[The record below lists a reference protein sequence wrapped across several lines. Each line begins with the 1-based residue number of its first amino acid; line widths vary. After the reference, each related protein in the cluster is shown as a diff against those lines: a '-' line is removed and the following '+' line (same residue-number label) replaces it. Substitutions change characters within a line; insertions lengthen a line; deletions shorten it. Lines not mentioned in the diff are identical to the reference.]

1 MTDDPEAG
9 RLTRL
14 LHRHRNGDDAAFDEL
29 VSIAYDELRRVARG
43 QLVRRGTPGTLSPTS
58 LVHEVYVQLRDERGV
73 DWQDRGHFFAIS
85 ARAMRRILVDHARRR
100 GAKKRGDGMPIFT
113 LTDIDPAIDQQAGG
127 GHGGHADHADRI
139 LAIDQ
144 AVTALGRVQARLAQ
158 LVECRYFA
166 GLTEEET
173 AEALGI
179 SVRTVQRDWIRA
191 RAWLLKT
198 LGDGGP
204 PPETSS

>member
-1 MTDDPEAG
+1 VTADPEPG

-14 LHRHRNGDDAAFDEL
+14 LQRHRKGDDEAFDEL
-29 VSIAYDELRRVARG
+29 VSIAYDQLRRVARA

-58 LVHEVYVQLRDERGV
+58 LVHEAYVQLRDERGV

-100 GAKKRGDGMPIFT
+100 GAKKRGDGMPVFV
-113 LTDIDPAIDQQAGG
+113 LDEFDPAIDQSNQ
-127 GHGGHADHADRI
+127 ADHADRI

-173 AEALGI
+173 AEALGV

-198 LGDGGP
+198 LGDSSP
-204 PPETSS
+204 PPPSSPPSA

>member
-1 MTDDPEAG
+1 VTPDPEAA
-9 RLTRL
+9 RLTL
-14 LHRHRNGDDAAFDEL
+14 LLQRHRMGDDGAFDEL
-29 VSIAYDELRRVARG
+29 VSIAYDQLRRVARA
-43 QLVRRGTPGTLSPTS
+43 QLLRRGTPGTLSPTS

-100 GAKKRGDGMPIFT
+100 GAQKRGDGVPVFA
-113 LTDIDPAIDQQAGG
+113 LDDFDPAV
-127 GHGGHADHADRI
+127 DHHPDRI

-144 AVTALGRVQARLAQ
+144 AVNALGRVQARLAR

-173 AEALGI
+173 AEALGV

-198 LGDGGP
+198 LGEASQTPGP
-204 PPETSS
+204 SS

>member
-1 MTDDPEAG
+1 VTSDPETG

-14 LHRHRNGDDAAFDEL
+14 LQRHRMGDDEAFDEL
-29 VSIAYDELRRVARG
+29 VSIAYDQLRRVARG
-43 QLVRRGTPGTLSPTS
+43 QIVRRGTPGTLSPTS

-100 GAKKRGDGMPIFT
+100 GAKKRGDGLPVFA
-113 LTDIDPAIDQQAGG
+113 LTDFDPAIDQ
-127 GHGGHADHADRI
+127 HADHADRI

-173 AEALGI
+173 AEALGV

-198 LGDGGP
+198 LGDASQAPGP
-204 PPETSS
+204 SS

>member
-1 MTDDPEAG
+1 MSPVTPDPEPG
-9 RLTRL
+9 RLTQL
-14 LHRHRNGDDAAFDEL
+14 LQRHRMGDDEAFDEL

-43 QLVRRGTPGTLSPTS
+43 QLVRQGMPGTLSPTS

-100 GAKKRGDGMPIFT
+100 GAKKRGDGMPVFA
-113 LTDIDPAIDQQAGG
+113 LTDIDPAIDQA
-127 GHGGHADHADRI
+127 ATHADRI

-144 AVTALGRVQARLAQ
+144 AVTALGRVQGRLAQ

-173 AEALGI
+173 AEALGV

-198 LGDGGP
+198 LADSP
-204 PPETSS
+204 SPDAA

>member
-1 MTDDPEAG
+1 MPTEPPDPGPG
-9 RLTRL
+9 RLTQL
-14 LHRHRNGDDAAFDEL
+14 LQRHRMGDDEAFDEL
-29 VSIAYDELRRVARG
+29 VSIAYDQLRRVARA

-58 LVHEVYVQLRDERGV
+58 LVHEVYVQLKDERGV

-100 GAKKRGDGMPIFT
+100 GAKKRGDGVPVFA
-113 LTDIDPAIDQQAGG
+113 LTDFDPAVEHA
-127 GHGGHADHADRI
+127 ADHSDRI

-144 AVTALGRVQARLAQ
+144 AVTALGKVQDRLAR

-173 AEALGI
+173 AEALGV

-198 LGDGGP
+198 LGDSSP
-204 PPETSS
+204 PSPDPA

>member
-1 MTDDPEAG
+1 VTPDPDPDPG

-14 LHRHRNGDDAAFDEL
+14 LQRHRMGDDEAFDEL
-29 VSIAYDELRRVARG
+29 VSIAYDQLRRVARA
-43 QLVRRGTPGTLSPTS
+43 QLLRRGTPGTLSPTS
-58 LVHEVYVQLRDERGV
+58 LVHEVYVQLKDERGV

-100 GAKKRGDGMPIFT
+100 GAKKRGDGMPVFA
-113 LTDIDPAIDQQAGG
+113 LTDFDLAIDQ
-127 GHGGHADHADRI
+127 HADHADRI

-144 AVTALGRVQARLAQ
+144 AVTALGRVQVRLAR

-173 AEALGI
+173 AEALGV

-198 LGDGGP
+198 LGDRDP
-204 PPETSS
+204 DSSPDSA

>member
-1 MTDDPEAG
+1 MTPDPEAA
-9 RLTRL
+9 RLTQL
-14 LHRHRNGDDAAFDEL
+14 LQRHRMGDDEAFDEL
-29 VSIAYDELRRVARG
+29 VSIAYDQLRRVARA
-43 QLVRRGTPGTLSPTS
+43 QLLRRGTPGTLSPTS

-100 GAKKRGDGMPIFT
+100 GAKKRGDGKPLFA
-113 LTDIDPAIDQQAGG
+113 LDAFDPAID
-127 GHGGHADHADRI
+127 HHEDRI

-144 AVTALGRVQARLAQ
+144 AVNALGRVQARLAR

-173 AEALGI
+173 AEALGV

-198 LGDGGP
+198 LGDASQA
-204 PPETSS
+204 PEPSS

>member
-1 MTDDPEAG
+1 VTPDPDPDPG

-14 LHRHRNGDDAAFDEL
+14 LQRHRMGDDEAFDEL
-29 VSIAYDELRRVARG
+29 VSIAYDQLRRVARA
-43 QLVRRGTPGTLSPTS
+43 QLLRRGTPGTLSPTS
-58 LVHEVYVQLRDERGV
+58 LVHEVYVQLKDERGV

-100 GAKKRGDGMPIFT
+100 GAKKRGDGMPVFA
-113 LTDIDPAIDQQAGG
+113 LNDFDPAIDQ
-127 GHGGHADHADRI
+127 HADHADRI

-144 AVTALGRVQARLAQ
+144 AVTALGRVQDRLAR

-173 AEALGI
+173 AEALGV

-198 LGDGGP
+198 LGDRDPSGDP
-204 PPETSS
+204 SPNSA

>member
-1 MTDDPEAG
+1 VTPDPEPDAG

-14 LHRHRNGDDAAFDEL
+14 LQRHRHGDDEAFDEL
-29 VSIAYDELRRVARG
+29 VSIAYDQLRRVARA
-43 QLVRRGTPGTLSPTS
+43 QLVRQGTPGTLSPTS
-58 LVHEVYVQLRDERGV
+58 LVHEVYVQLKDERGV

-100 GAKKRGDGMPIFT
+100 GAKKRGDGMPVFA
-113 LTDIDPAIDQQAGG
+113 LTELDLPIDQQGDG
-127 GHGGHADHADRI
+127 DHADRI
-139 LAIDQ
+139 LVIDQ
-144 AVTALGRVQARLAQ
+144 AVTALGRVQERLAR

-173 AEALGI
+173 AEALGV

-198 LGDGGP
+198 LGDSSP
-204 PPETSS
+204 PSSPPA

>member
-1 MTDDPEAG
+1 M
-9 RLTRL
+9 
-14 LHRHRNGDDAAFDEL
+14 GDDEAFDEL
-29 VSIAYDELRRVARG
+29 VSVAYDQLRRVARA

-58 LVHEVYVQLRDERGV
+58 LVHEVYVQLKDERGV

-100 GAKKRGDGMPIFT
+100 GAKKRGDGIPVFE
-113 LTDIDPAIDQQAGG
+113 LNELDPAIGR
-127 GHGGHADHADRI
+127 HGNHADHADHADRI

-144 AVTALGRVQARLAQ
+144 AVTALGRIQARLAQ

-173 AEALGI
+173 AEALGV

-198 LGDGGP
+198 LGD
-204 PPETSS
+204 TSDTSQNPKTSP

>member
-1 MTDDPEAG
+1 
-9 RLTRL
+9 
-14 LHRHRNGDDAAFDEL
+14 
-29 VSIAYDELRRVARG
+29 
-43 QLVRRGTPGTLSPTS
+43 
-58 LVHEVYVQLRDERGV
+58 LRDERGV

-100 GAKKRGDGMPIFT
+100 GAKKRGDGMPVFT
-113 LTDIDPAIDQQAGG
+113 LTDIDPAIDQTAT
-127 GHGGHADHADRI
+127 HADRI

-173 AEALGI
+173 AEALGV

-198 LGDGGP
+198 LADTP
-204 PPETSS
+204 SPDPA

>member
-1 MTDDPEAG
+1 VKADPEAG
-9 RLTRL
+9 RLTHL
-14 LHRHRNGDDAAFDEL
+14 LQRHRMGDDEAFDEL
-29 VSIAYDELRRVARG
+29 VSIAYDQLRRVARA

-58 LVHEVYVQLRDERGV
+58 LVHEVYVQLKDERGV

-100 GAKKRGDGMPIFT
+100 GAKKRGDGVPVFA
-113 LTDIDPAIDQQAGG
+113 LTEFDPAIDQ
-127 GHGGHADHADRI
+127 HANHADRI

-173 AEALGI
+173 AEALGV

-198 LGDGGP
+198 LGDAGP
-204 PPETSS
+204 TPEASS

>member
-1 MTDDPEAG
+1 VTPDPEPG
-9 RLTRL
+9 RLTHL
-14 LHRHRNGDDAAFDEL
+14 LQRHRQGDDEAFDEL
-29 VSIAYDELRRVARG
+29 VSIAYDQLRRVARG

-100 GAKKRGDGMPIFT
+100 GAKKRGDGVPVFA
-113 LTDIDPAIDQQAGG
+113 LTDLDPAIDQSAN
-127 GHGGHADHADRI
+127 HADRI

-173 AEALGI
+173 AEALGV

-198 LGDGGP
+198 LGDSP
-204 PPETSS
+204 PDSP

>member
-1 MTDDPEAG
+1 VTPDPEPG
-9 RLTRL
+9 RLTHL
-14 LHRHRNGDDAAFDEL
+14 LQRHRLGDDEAFDEL
-29 VSIAYDELRRVARG
+29 VSIAYDQLRRVARA

-58 LVHEVYVQLRDERGV
+58 LVHEAYVQLRDERGV

-100 GAKKRGDGMPIFT
+100 GAKKRGDGMPVFV
-113 LTDIDPAIDQQAGG
+113 LDEFDLGVDPPAN
-127 GHGGHADHADRI
+127 HADRI

-173 AEALGI
+173 AEALGV

-198 LGDGGP
+198 LGDSSP
-204 PPETSS
+204 PPPDQA

>member
-1 MTDDPEAG
+1 M
-9 RLTRL
+9 
-14 LHRHRNGDDAAFDEL
+14 GDDEAFDEL
-29 VSIAYDELRRVARG
+29 VSIAYDQLRRVARA
-43 QLVRRGTPGTLSPTS
+43 QLVRNGGPGTISPTS
-58 LVHEVYVQLRDERGV
+58 LVHEAYVQLRDERGV

-113 LTDIDPAIDQQAGG
+113 LTDLDPAIDQTAN
-127 GHGGHADHADRI
+127 HVDRI

-144 AVTALGRVQARLAQ
+144 AVTALGRVQERLAQ

-173 AEALGI
+173 AEALGV

-198 LGDGGP
+198 LGDLSP
-204 PPETSS
+204 PPPPDPDPA

>member
-1 MTDDPEAG
+1 VTPDPEPG
-9 RLTRL
+9 RLTHL
-14 LHRHRNGDDAAFDEL
+14 LQRHRLGDDEAFDEL
-29 VSIAYDELRRVARG
+29 VSIAYDQLRRVARA

-58 LVHEVYVQLRDERGV
+58 LVHEAYVQLRDERGV

-100 GAKKRGDGMPIFT
+100 GAKKRGDGMPVFV
-113 LTDIDPAIDQQAGG
+113 LNEFDPAIDPPAN
-127 GHGGHADHADRI
+127 HADRI
-139 LAIDQ
+139 LVIDQ

-173 AEALGI
+173 AEALGV

-198 LGDGGP
+198 LGDSSP
-204 PPETSS
+204 PPPDQA

>member
-1 MTDDPEAG
+1 M
-9 RLTRL
+9 
-14 LHRHRNGDDAAFDEL
+14 GDDEAFDEL
-29 VSIAYDELRRVARG
+29 VSIAYDQLRRVARA
-43 QLVRRGTPGTLSPTS
+43 QLLRRGAPGTLSPTS

-100 GAKKRGDGMPIFT
+100 GAKKRGDGVPVFA
-113 LTDIDPAIDQQAGG
+113 LNDFDPAV
-127 GHGGHADHADRI
+127 DHHTDRI

-144 AVTALGRVQARLAQ
+144 AVDALGRVQARLAR

-173 AEALGI
+173 AEALGV

-198 LGDGGP
+198 LGEASQT
-204 PPETSS
+204 PESSS

>member
-1 MTDDPEAG
+1 M
-9 RLTRL
+9 
-14 LHRHRNGDDAAFDEL
+14 GDDEAFDEL
-29 VSIAYDELRRVARG
+29 VSIAYDQLRRVARA
-43 QLVRRGTPGTLSPTS
+43 QLLRQGTPGTLSPTS
-58 LVHEVYVQLRDERGV
+58 LVHEVYVQLKDERGV

-100 GAKKRGDGMPIFT
+100 GAKKRGDGVPVFV
-113 LTDIDPAIDQQAGG
+113 LTDLDQVFDQ
-127 GHGGHADHADRI
+127 HGDRGDHADRI

-144 AVTALGRVQARLAQ
+144 AVTALGRVQARLAR

-173 AEALGI
+173 AEALGV

-198 LGDGGP
+198 LGDRDP
-204 PPETSS
+204 DSSPDSA

>member
-1 MTDDPEAG
+1 M
-9 RLTRL
+9 
-14 LHRHRNGDDAAFDEL
+14 GDDEAFDEL
-29 VSIAYDELRRVARG
+29 VSIAYDQLRRVARA
-43 QLVRRGTPGTLSPTS
+43 QLLRRGTPGTLSPTS

-100 GAKKRGDGMPIFT
+100 GAKKRGDGVPVFA
-113 LTDIDPAIDQQAGG
+113 LNDFDPAID
-127 GHGGHADHADRI
+127 HHVDRI

-144 AVTALGRVQARLAQ
+144 AVNALGRVQPRLAR

-173 AEALGI
+173 AEALGV

-198 LGDGGP
+198 LGEASP
-204 PPETSS
+204 PSGSSS

>member
-1 MTDDPEAG
+1 MRVCMSPDPEAG
-9 RLTRL
+9 RLTHL
-14 LHRHRNGDDAAFDEL
+14 LQRHRMGDDEAFDEL
-29 VSIAYDELRRVARG
+29 VAIAYDELRRVARG

-58 LVHEVYVQLRDERGV
+58 LVHEVYVQLKDERGV

-100 GAKKRGDGMPIFT
+100 GAKKRGDGMPIFA
-113 LTDIDPAIDQQAGG
+113 LTDIDPAIDPHTNQG
-127 GHGGHADHADRI
+127 DHADRI

-173 AEALGI
+173 AEALGV

-198 LGDGGP
+198 LGDSDNTGA
-204 PPETSS
+204 SS

>member
-1 MTDDPEAG
+1 MTPDPEPG
-9 RLTRL
+9 RLTHL
-14 LHRHRNGDDAAFDEL
+14 LQRHRLGDDEAFDEL
-29 VSIAYDELRRVARG
+29 VSIAYDQLRRVARG

-85 ARAMRRILVDHARRR
+85 ARAMRRVLVDHARRR
-100 GAKKRGDGMPIFT
+100 GAKKRGDGMPVFA
-113 LTDIDPAIDQQAGG
+113 LTDIDPAIDQPAN
-127 GHGGHADHADRI
+127 HVDRI

-144 AVTALGRVQARLAQ
+144 AVTALGRVQERLAR

-173 AEALGI
+173 AEALGV

-198 LGDGGP
+198 LGD
-204 PPETSS
+204 SSPDAT

>member
-1 MTDDPEAG
+1 VTSEPDPG

-14 LHRHRNGDDAAFDEL
+14 LQRHRQGDDEAFDEL
-29 VSIAYDELRRVARG
+29 VSIAYDQLRRVARG
-43 QLVRRGTPGTLSPTS
+43 QLVRRGRPGTLSPTS
-58 LVHEVYVQLRDERGV
+58 LVHEVYVQLKDERGV

-100 GAKKRGDGMPIFT
+100 GAKKRGDGMPVFV
-113 LTDIDPAIDQQAGG
+113 LTDLDLAIDQP
-127 GHGGHADHADRI
+127 ADHADRI

-173 AEALGI
+173 AEALGV

-198 LGDGGP
+198 LGDASQDSKA
-204 PPETSS
+204 SS